1 MFAFT
6 LVESVVSIFISRKDG
21 LRFANLVDN
30 GIPVYMTISVGRQIA
45 IQNQSINKTSVL
57 FVFVSF
63 IILMVVSLAWLVF
76 YYIQRFRYAHSRER
90 FVVSKY
96 FKAIFIAWCYLFI
109 YFQSVIFIKKIFGQF
124 F

>member
-21 LRFANLVDN
+21 LRFANLVDS

-90 FVVSKY
+90 FVVSEY